1 MTTPPPIPDLEA
13 IRGRAEK
20 ATPGPWETR
29 GPTAVYGRLQRDQ
42 NSTGDLVARCVQAHD
57 ATFIAHAREDI
68 PALLSRCEELEGALG
83 DAESLLFAVAECVDL
98 HPKIREQIAAFQE
111 RARST
116 LQRGGG

>member
-13 IRGRAEK
+13 IRGRAE
-20 ATPGPWETR
+20 AQ
-29 GPTAVYGRLQRDQ
+29 AVRLRRLADA
-42 NSTGDLVARCVQAHD
+42 NRHFALPDVAAFFD
-57 ATFIAHAREDI
+57 ADADALD
-68 PALLSRCEELEGALG
+68 ALLSRCEELEGVLG